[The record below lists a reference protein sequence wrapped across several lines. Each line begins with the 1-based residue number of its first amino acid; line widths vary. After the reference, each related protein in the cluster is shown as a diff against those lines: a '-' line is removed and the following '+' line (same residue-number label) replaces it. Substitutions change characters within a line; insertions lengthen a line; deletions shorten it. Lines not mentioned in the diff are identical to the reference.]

1 MCEISH
7 KLTSTSDV
15 SFSMWEVSN
24 AIRRTMLVH
33 PKLMCITYLMMILKV
48 TSILR
53 GQKEDMGL
61 SYSITRKEYAF
72 L

>member
-1 MCEISH
+1 
-7 KLTSTSDV
+7 
-15 SFSMWEVSN
+15 
-24 AIRRTMLVH
+24 MLVH